1 MKANINGVVL
11 IITLLI
17 SLCSGINIRTVR
29 RDYYNSAISSEG
41 EALFLAEKKSGV
53 DNQMEAY
60 ESTSWFLIDD
70 IFYWVYCRIY
80 PTCYKRPRL
89 TK

>member
-1 MKANINGVVL
+1 MKANINVVVL
-11 IITLLI
+11 IIGLLI
-17 SLCSGINIRTVR
+17 SLCSGINMGNVR
-29 RDYYNSAISSEG
+29 RDYYNSAESTEG
-41 EALFLAEKKSGV
+41 EALFLAEKKSGI
-53 DNQMEAY
+53 QTEAY
-60 ESTSWFLIDD
+60 ESSSWFFIDD